1 MFTSQKL
8 LQMANFMVIFYSVN
22 DAKKGGVSG
31 KLLSGIIELFSFLIG
46 YLSYLLGVLEQ
57 THTKFYRKFPN
68 MKLVAKLFAKSLI
81 FVMQFVM
88 LLTRKIF
95 YHLIVYLFFVNLE
108 KMTVRCTLHNDSS
121 LFSMYENGL
130 VLKEVVSTCKVA
142 SFFDSSV
149 ESKVSLKGKTS
160 RISVLNFFYTLSFF
174 CQLSHFCNSFN

>member
-57 THTKFYRKFPN
+57 THTKFYRKFPI

-88 LLTRKIF
+88 LLTRRIF
-95 YHLIVYLFFVNLE
+95 
-108 KMTVRCTLHNDSS
+108 
-121 LFSMYENGL
+121 
-130 VLKEVVSTCKVA
+130 
-142 SFFDSSV
+142 
-149 ESKVSLKGKTS
+149 
-160 RISVLNFFYTLSFF
+160 
-174 CQLSHFCNSFN
+174 